1 MKFLKNIYW
10 FVLICWHCLRILI
23 EIILIG
29 IANKEFFE
37 YKFAGDETNEIKNTI
52 NETEIKNELST
63 THENIP
69 KFSLKIYA

>member
-1 MKFLKNIYW
+1 M
-10 FVLICWHCLRILI
+10 ICWHCLRILI
-23 EIILIG
+23 GIILIG
-29 IANKEFFE
+29 IANKEN
-37 YKFAGDETNEIKNTI
+37 KFAGDETNEIKNTI